1 MGLRR
6 DIGGQWYSGGMVVR
20 LIMINAGVFLFL
32 RVFDLLFWL
41 VGVESP
47 NVVQWLSSSSHLP
60 TLITKP
66 WSVVTYMFT
75 HWDLFHIF
83 FNLLILWFIGRIFED
98 LLGPRR
104 LLGNYILGG
113 FMGLALFIISY
124 NLFPVFQR
132 FSTGMSILGASA
144 GVMGVFIGLAAYRPD
159 LELHLLIFGR
169 VKLKWLALIYVF
181 IDLISIRNEVNSG
194 GHIAHLGGALYGYL
208 AARQLSLGNDWSL
221 GFINGI
227 ERLLRP
233 FRGNKTAVPKMRV
246 EKRFARST
254 VTNDA
259 AFNTARRDKQARVDA
274 ILDKISRSGYD
285 SLSKEEKDFLFKASG
300 GS

>member
-1 MGLRR
+1 MGLRNELS
-6 DIGGQWYSGGMVVR
+6 GQWRSGGMVVK

-32 RVFDLLFWL
+32 RIFDLVFWL
-41 VGVESP
+41 GGNEGP
-47 NVVQWLSSSSHLP
+47 NILRWLQSSSDLS
-60 TLITKP
+60 TLVRTP
-66 WSVVTYMFT
+66 WTVVTYMFT

-104 LLGNYILGG
+104 LLGNYLLGG
-113 FMGLALFIISY
+113 FVGLALFIISY
-124 NLFPVFQR
+124 NLFPAFQR
-132 FSTGMSILGASA
+132 QLGVSILGASA

-169 VKLKWLALIYVF
+169 VRLKWLALIYIL
-181 IDLISIRNEVNSG
+181 IDLISVRNDVNSG

-208 AARQLSLGNDWSL
+208 AARQLARGNDWSL
-221 GFINGI
+221 DFINAIDRFFG
-227 ERLLRP
+227 L
-233 FRGNKTAVPKMRV
+233 FRRKNKVPKLRV
-246 EKRFARST
+246 EKKFVRST
-254 VTNDA
+254 VSNDIAYNA
-259 AFNTARRDKQARVDA
+259 AKRDKQARVDA

-300 GS
+300 EN